1 MLKVVD
7 ETFKSEEGVS
17 TWDQWQACVEA
28 CGLEGIKTGQFIILF
43 ENDEQ
48 GHVMSNYE
56 DMDNIVTALELAK
69 TRIVMRLL
77 SEDE

>member
-7 ETFKSEEGVS
+7 ETFVKEDDVS
-17 TWDQWQACVEA
+17 TWDQIQACIEA
-28 CGLEGIKTGQFIILF
+28 CELEGVQTGEFIILF
-43 ENDEQ
+43 ENDDK

-56 DMDNIVTALELAK
+56 TMDNIVTALELAK

-77 SEDE
+77 SDE